1 MAIQT
6 RKSNKNRPA
15 RIMIY
20 GPEGVGK
27 STFGAKSDKPVFIS
41 PEGGTDQLT
50 DSEGNPVE
58 EMTGVRDWDS
68 MRAKVKELIKD
79 NHEFK
84 TLVIDSADWIENLC
98 HKKIVGTSGKSI
110 ITVNGGYGAGFRAS
124 QNLHA
129 ELIEDLSILR
139 EKKSMNIIVT
149 AHAHVK
155 GVKDP
160 EMIDDYDAFEIKC
173 HEYVSALWREWVDGL
188 FFVRFKTFIHQ
199 GEDETARA
207 RALSDG
213 SRVVY
218 TVKRPAFQAKN
229 RYSMPAELEFKE
241 NFWTVFSNYK
251 VNGPITESCAEI
263 TQKLK
268 PLVEKVLDEEKKK
281 AIEASMETYKTNAT
295 VLTQIR
301 GRVDAI
307 LAEQNKE

>member
-1 MAIQT
+1 
-6 RKSNKNRPA
+6 
-15 RIMIY
+15 MIY

-27 STFGAKSDKPVFIS
+27 STFGAKSEKPVFIS

-50 DSEGNPVE
+50 DAEGNPVE
-58 EMTGVRDWDS
+58 ELTGVRDWDS
-68 MRAKVKELIKD
+68 MRNKIKELIRDK
-79 NHEFK
+79 HEFK

-98 HKKIVGTSGKSI
+98 HKKIVGQSGKSI

-129 ELIEDLSILR
+129 ELLEDLSILR
-139 EKKSMNIIVT
+139 ETKGMNIIVT

-229 RYSMPAELEFKE
+229 RYGMPAELEFKE
-241 NFWTVFSNYK
+241 NFWNVFLNYK
-251 VNGPITESCAEI
+251 INGPITESCSELI
-263 TQKLK
+263 EKLK
-268 PLVEKVLDEEKKK
+268 PLVDQVTDATKKE
-281 AIEASMETYKTNAT
+281 AIEASIKTHEKNVT
-295 VLTQIR
+295 VLKQIQS
-301 GRVDAI
+301 RVDAI
-307 LAEQNKE
+307 LAEQIKE

>member
-6 RKSNKNRPA
+6 RKSNKDRPA
-15 RIMIY
+15 RVMIY

-50 DSEGNPVE
+50 DADGNPVE
-58 EMTGVRDWDS
+58 ELTGVRDWDT

-79 NHEFK
+79 EHPFK
-84 TLVIDSADWIENLC
+84 TLCLDSADWIENLC

-129 ELIEDLSILR
+129 ELLEDLSILR
-139 EKKSMNIIVT
+139 EKKGMNIIVT

-173 HEYVSALWREWVDGL
+173 HEFVSALWREWVDAL

-213 SRVVY
+213 TRVVY
-218 TVKRPAFQAKN
+218 TLKRPAFQAKN
-229 RYSMPAELEFKE
+229 RYGMPAELEFKE
-241 NFWTVFSNYK
+241 NFWNVFK
-251 VNGPITESCAEI
+251 TFRMNGAITESCSQIIE
-263 TQKLK
+263 KLK
-268 PLVEKVLDEEKKK
+268 PLVDQVKDEEKKK
-281 AIEASMETYKTNAT
+281 SIEASIETYKANAT
-295 VLTQIR
+295 VLTQIKN
-301 GRVDAI
+301 RVDAI
-307 LAEQNKE
+307 LVEQNKE